1 MGVAYYSHNLV
12 FWTLHYFF
20 SAKKTEICKL
30 KEHNWIMNC
39 WGFVYNLKIES
50 AFYDGKWKRPLPL
63 LRSKRWLLYSEEI
76 RLQSNMILR
85 TIKTN
90 IKSHYFNN
98 TNKILFQL
106 RLQFFLSF
114 LNFLCHIVLFTL
126 ILWTRDCFWGSKMG
140 FVDRGLLALPPHYMC
155 AWSEKTSRDRTVY
168 VGTFL
173 LHPACA
179 LHFVETT

>member
-1 MGVAYYSHNLV
+1 MIVI
-12 FWTLHYFF
+12 FW
-20 SAKKTEICKL
+20 
-30 KEHNWIMNC
+30 
-39 WGFVYNLKIES
+39 
-50 AFYDGKWKRPLPL
+50 R
-63 LRSKRWLLYSEEI
+63 I

-98 TNKILFQL
+98 TNQTMIICEILFQL

-114 LNFLCHIVLFTL
+114 LNFLCHIVLVTL

-173 LHPACA
+173 LHPAPCLRLA
-179 LHFVETT
+179 FCRNYVIKEHVCIKWISLE